1 MSTSIGSFAGSNDS
15 NLNYNNVQYKDSDF
29 YKSLD
34 DSGRKD
40 YDQAYFDSEF
50 DKEKI
55 ASDNAYT
62 DENLAKYKK
71 AADLAFGYYKGK
83 VQAQGDDQRA
93 TMKQGYDNEWARE
106 ARDNAQARRAYQY

>member
-1 MSTSIGSFAGSNDS
+1 MSTGIGSFTTSNNGD
-15 NLNYNNVQYKDSDF
+15 LNYNNVQYKNSD
-29 YKSLD
+29 YYNSLD
-34 DSGRKD
+34 DAGRKD

-50 DKEKI
+50 DREKV
-55 ASDNAYT
+55 ARDNPYT
-62 DENLAKYKK
+62 DENLGKYKK
-71 AADLAFGYYKGK
+71 AADLAFQYYKGK